1 MTSNDT
7 MMHLGQTA
15 RYVRER
21 KSLTLREA
29 AAKLC
34 ISHVHLCNIENNRAT
49 ASLQLLEKMKEVYGV
64 DLMVLAWCLHG
75 DPERLPTSVRGPMK
89 ALAKAW
95 KSELGDMVNHP
106 HEGKDEP

>member
-1 MTSNDT
+1 T
-7 MMHLGQTA
+7 MIHLGKTA

-21 KSLTLREA
+21 KKLTLREA
-29 AAKLC
+29 AARLS
-34 ISHVHLCNIENNRAT
+34 ISHVHLCNIENNHAV

-75 DPERLPTSVRGPMK
+75 DPDRLPASVRGPMK

-95 KSELGDMVNHP
+95 RNELGEMSNATLEEKGDSP
-106 HEGKDEP
+106 